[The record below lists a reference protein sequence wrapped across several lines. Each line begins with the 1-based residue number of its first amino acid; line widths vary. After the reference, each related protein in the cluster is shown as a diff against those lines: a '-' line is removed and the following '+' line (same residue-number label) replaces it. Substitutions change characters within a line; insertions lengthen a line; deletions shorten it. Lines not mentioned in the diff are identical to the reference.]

1 MQAEEFGMMLA
12 ELERQ
17 ISGYRQQYASPDVQR
32 QLETTRQV
40 ETAFGPDILPKPPV
54 TGPPSRQVPVMGG
67 VDQIM
72 APVTMPPDATPAS
85 VTPSLGQLGMGLVV
99 GGLGG
104 AVLARKFMR
113 NPLAAAAEPRP
124 APVNPL
130 TSAAPPATP
139 KQAPAP
145 VETPH
150 GFRDPASGKW
160 AAHPGE
166 KDVPDVTRR
175 DIMTG
180 YDPKPVPQRPFND
193 DYPAPPRSDGEGR
206 LAYTIDG
213 DPITAKYVA
222 GRRRLGGGDEGIS
235 PSDRIY
241 MAGEL
246 VDKVVPAPAKE
257 LPGMAGV
264 YQRRAGQDGLE
275 TVIKYRDGLTPGQS
289 ARVISHEAGHAIDE
303 AAGQIDTRGLSQE
316 LKQVFHD
323 LATGVQGKQKFRTEP
338 QHLGYKAEEVPRELM
353 AEAIRGYM
361 TDPNY
366 LKSVAPK
373 SAQRIRDFVNTHPT
387 LSKIIQFNALA
398 GITATNP
405 LSTDTP

>member
-1 MQAEEFGMMLA
+1 MQAEEFGAMLA

-17 ISGYRQQYASPDVQR
+17 LSGYRQQYASPDVQQ
-32 QLETTRQV
+32 QLATSRQV
-40 ETAFGPDILPKPPV
+40 ETAFGPDILPKPRLTAPPARQAPV
-54 TGPPSRQVPVMGG
+54 TGG
-67 VDQIM
+67 VDQLM
-72 APVTMPPDATPAS
+72 APVTMAPDATPAS
-85 VTPSLGQLGMGLVV
+85 VTPSLGQLGMGLVA
-99 GGLGG
+99 GGIGG
-104 AVLARKFMR
+104 AVLARKVMR
-113 NPLAAAAEPRP
+113 NPLTAASEPRP

-130 TSAAPPATP
+130 TSTAPTVTP
-139 KQAPAP
+139 KQVPAP

-160 AAHPGE
+160 AANPGE
-166 KDVPDVTRR
+166 KDVPAMVRR

-180 YDPKPVPQRPFND
+180 FDPKPVPQRPFNE
-193 DYPAPPRSDGEGR
+193 DYPVAPRGDGEGR

-213 DPITAKYVA
+213 DPITARYVA
-222 GRRRLGGGDEGIS
+222 GRRRLGGGDESIS
-235 PSDRIY
+235 PSDRVY

-246 VDKVVPAPAKE
+246 VDKVIAAPAKD
-257 LPGMAGV
+257 LPGVAGV
-264 YQRRAGQDGLE
+264 LQRQAGPDGPQ
-275 TVIKYRDGLTPGQS
+275 TVIKYRDNLAPGQA
-289 ARVISHEAGHAIDE
+289 ARVISHESGHAIDE

-323 LATGVQGKQKFRTEP
+323 LATGMQGRQKLRTEP
-338 QHLGYKAEEVPRELM
+338 QHLGYNAEEVPRELM

-373 SAQRIRDFVNTHPT
+373 SAQRIRDFVNTHPR